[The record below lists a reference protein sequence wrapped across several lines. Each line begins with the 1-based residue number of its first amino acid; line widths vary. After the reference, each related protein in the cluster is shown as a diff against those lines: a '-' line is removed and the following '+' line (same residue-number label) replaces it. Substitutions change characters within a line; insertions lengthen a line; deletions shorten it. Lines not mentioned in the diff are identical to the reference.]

1 VCRLTCL
8 ATNERSREHLN
19 PGIHHHSAEEA
30 APPPTLPNKQ
40 LTKYRKK
47 KQNLVPGPLR
57 PIKTSINQHVPTCN
71 HQTLIMYSKNEKA
84 TSRSDTTV
92 IIFGRLSEFFSHLVI
107 LACRPSTS
115 SRSPSTFSG
124 NPSTFSQLLSH
135 PVTHACSWSKRTTTS
150 AWDL

>member
-19 PGIHHHSAEEA
+19 PGIHHHSAEAA
-30 APPPTLPNKQ
+30 APPPTPPNKQ

-47 KQNLVPGPLR
+47 KTESGTGPSKAHQNFHQSGCFNMQSSDL
-57 PIKTSINQHVPTCN
+57 NHV
-71 HQTLIMYSKNEKA
+71 QQKRKGKKQK
-84 TSRSDTTV
+84 RK
-92 IIFGRLSEFFSHLVI
+92 LSQFFSHLVI

-124 NPSTFSQLLSH
+124 NPSTFSQLRSH